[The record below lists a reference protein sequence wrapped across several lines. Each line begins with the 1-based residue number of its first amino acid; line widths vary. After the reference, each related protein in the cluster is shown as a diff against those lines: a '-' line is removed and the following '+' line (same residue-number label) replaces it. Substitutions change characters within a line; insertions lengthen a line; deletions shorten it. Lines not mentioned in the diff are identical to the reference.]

1 MSEAPDASVTTER
14 ADFLGVDLAEDLG
27 GNLRL
32 ARRSAPVQC
41 RPAPGRDVCD
51 WYHGFY
57 PLLRCVG
64 AAAAPERHARFYAEA
79 LGPFARHGEFGR
91 VLIPGAADSGM
102 LRCVLSTL
110 RATGARARIRVLD
123 RCETPLSL
131 CRSFAARCGTAIETE
146 TFDLLGTTP
155 TWNPDGDPDGDP
167 DGRFDVACTHSLLA
181 FFPPARRRAG
191 IEACR
196 ARLRS
201 GGKLVSTAR
210 IDPATSDAG
219 TRFTPA
225 GARAFAT
232 RIHDAAAARGVAA
245 DLAPDS
251 AFDLALR
258 YAERMVSW
266 PFASPQ
272 QLVADLEASG
282 FAVDRLDVVDVP
294 GHLGRDVAGAGTHQ
308 HAVYAEFVASRV

>member
-1 MSEAPDASVTTER
+1 
-14 ADFLGVDLAEDLG
+14 
-27 GNLRL
+27 
-32 ARRSAPVQC
+32 
-41 RPAPGRDVCD
+41 
-51 WYHGFY
+51 
-57 PLLRCVG
+57 
-64 AAAAPERHARFYAEA
+64 
-79 LGPFARHGEFGR
+79 
-91 VLIPGAADSGM
+91 M
-102 LRCVLSTL
+102 LRCVLSSL
-110 RATGARARIRVLD
+110 RATGARARICVLD

-146 TFDLLGTTP
+146 TFDLLGATP
-155 TWNPDGDPDGDP
+155 IRDPDPDGDPDGDP
-167 DGRFDVACTHSLLA
+167 EGRFDVACTHSLLA

-210 IDPATSDAG
+210 IDPATSDTG

-251 AFDLALR
+251 AFDLSLR

-272 QLVADLEASG
+272 QLVADVEASG